1 MSAPTLAF
9 RSALRL
15 VAESLPPGSAIP
27 VLREELLT
35 LLAEKGDA
43 PSTPVQSD
51 RLLTAEQAAE
61 RLGMSK
67 EWIYK
72 KAARLPFTVR
82 VGSRALRFSSTGI
95 DKYQA
100 RRRN

>member
-1 MSAPTLAF
+1 MSAPTLEF

-15 VAESLPPGSAIP
+15 VAESLPAGSAIP
-27 VLREELLT
+27 VRREELLV
-35 LLAEKGDA
+35 LLAENGDA

-51 RLLTAEQAAE
+51 RLLTAEEAAE

-100 RRRN
+100 RRRH